1 MAHTQIEIK
10 TSWGE
15 TIYGNAWTVDEEKN
29 TTPVA
34 NVIIAHGMAEHSFRY
49 DELARYLNSAG
60 YNVYAVDQP
69 GHGLNVS
76 ATDKPRLG
84 LGVWPASGFKLA
96 INYLHELIIHV
107 RLNMLPTILLGH
119 SMGSFVSQRY
129 YQRFSDTLDG
139 LILSGSSANN
149 STFVLGRTVS
159 KIMNKF
165 MSDRKKS
172 APSKFFK
179 NNQLRKFNRKFKAF
193 KDGYKSPNRWI
204 SANEENVQRFDK
216 DPFCGFTCS
225 FSFYFNLFNGLKPT
239 FQLSRVKAINN
250 PVPILLIAGKD
261 DPVGNFGKGVIKL
274 QKFYKKGEQ
283 KVETKLYEGMR
294 HEIINEVNAQT
305 TVFVDI
311 KNHVEKCVELYKE
324 KKSKETHVVKD
335 VVA

>member
-15 TIYGNAWTVDEEKN
+15 TIYGNAWTVDEKN

-165 MSDRKKS
+165 MSDRKRVLHLNSLKTINCANLIES
-172 APSKFFK
+172 LKLLK
-179 NNQLRKFNRKFKAF
+179 MVINHLI
-193 KDGYKSPNRWI
+193 DGYRQTKKMFNVLIKILSVVLPVLSVFI
-204 SANEENVQRFDK
+204 STYSMV
-216 DPFCGFTCS
+216 
-225 FSFYFNLFNGLKPT
+225 
-239 FQLSRVKAINN
+239 
-250 PVPILLIAGKD
+250 
-261 DPVGNFGKGVIKL
+261 
-274 QKFYKKGEQ
+274 
-283 KVETKLYEGMR
+283 
-294 HEIINEVNAQT
+294 
-305 TVFVDI
+305 
-311 KNHVEKCVELYKE
+311 
-324 KKSKETHVVKD
+324 
-335 VVA
+335 